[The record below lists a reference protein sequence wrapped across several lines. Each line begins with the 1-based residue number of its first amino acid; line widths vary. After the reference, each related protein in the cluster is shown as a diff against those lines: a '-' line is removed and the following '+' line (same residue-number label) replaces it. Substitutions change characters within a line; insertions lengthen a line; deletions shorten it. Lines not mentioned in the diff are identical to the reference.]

1 MPSALTL
8 RSAVAALRKCYGE
21 PPRPISRDPFHLIL
35 WEQVA
40 YLKPDVQRR
49 AAFLTLRKEVGLEPM
64 EILAAARTT
73 LARITRLGGGIAA
86 DTRAVRMHES
96 AELVVGKWDGD
107 LGRALR
113 LPEQQARR
121 ALGEFPMIGEPGA
134 DKILAIAGKA
144 RTLPMDSNE
153 IESLESGVTQNKT
166 MAVPGPADSEKAGG
180 GKVSVNDMVIKAA
193 AVALKQVPEAN
204 ASYTPEGIAMH
215 HHADIAMAV
224 AVPHGLITPI
234 IRAAET
240 KGLAQIAAEAK
251 DLAERAR
258 TKKLKPEEYLGGTF
272 SVSNLGMFGV
282 RSFGSIINEPQGCI
296 LSVGIGDKRPVVRGD
311 ELAVAT
317 VMSVTLTCDH
327 RVVDGATG
335 ARWLQAFKQL
345 LEDPITMI
353 V

>member
-144 RTLPMDSNE
+144 RTLPMDSNA
-153 IESLESGVTQNKT
+153 LRVVRRLGL
-166 MAVPGPADSEKAGG
+166 AP
-180 GKVSVNDMVIKAA
+180 
-193 AVALKQVPEAN
+193 ALKDYR
-204 ASYTPEGIAMH
+204 STYR
-215 HHADIAMAV
+215 
-224 AVPHGLITPI
+224 
-234 IRAAET
+234 RAQQL
-240 KGLAQIAAEAK
+240 LAPALPK
-251 DLAERAR
+251 
-258 TKKLKPEEYLGGTF
+258 
-272 SVSNLGMFGV
+272 
-282 RSFGSIINEPQGCI
+282 
-296 LSVGIGDKRPVVRGD
+296 
-311 ELAVAT
+311 
-317 VMSVTLTCDH
+317 
-327 RVVDGATG
+327 TG
-335 ARWLQAFKQL
+335 AEIVSAGALLRLHGQELCRRSEPRCDRCPLKVHCPSAGRRMRDRW
-345 LEDPITMI
+345 
-353 V
+353 